1 MKKIS
6 KNTRDIL
13 FLFIIVVLAIGMG
26 LVIYGKGTELHEPFI
41 PAINSV
47 YRPFVRKVHKYT
59 SEKFNNMTNK
69 VHRFLRQYKIT

>member
-1 MKKIS
+1 MRKIS
-6 KNTRDIL
+6 KNTRDII
-13 FLFIIVVLAIGMG
+13 FLFIIVVLAIGIG
-26 LVIYGKGTELHEPFI
+26 LFIYEKGTQLEEPFV

-59 SEKFNNMTNK
+59 SEKFNNMSNK

>member
-1 MKKIS
+1 MRKIS
-6 KNTRDIL
+6 KNTRNIL

-26 LVIYGKGTELHEPFI
+26 LVIYGKGKELQEPFV

-59 SEKFNNMTNK
+59 SKKFNNMTNK